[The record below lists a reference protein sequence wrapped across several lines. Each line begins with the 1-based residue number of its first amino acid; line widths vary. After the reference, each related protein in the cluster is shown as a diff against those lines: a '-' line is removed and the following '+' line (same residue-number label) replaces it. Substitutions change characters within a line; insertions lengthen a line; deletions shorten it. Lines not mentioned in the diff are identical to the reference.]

1 MNMSLLELW
10 ETMGWFARGV
20 IVVLLFMSVYVA
32 AVAIRKGLQLRRS
45 RKATLEFSPLFGRA
59 LQSREF
65 AAARELVERY
75 EDSHLAASLRRV
87 FASAK
92 FRDARGDFSGAE
104 IASVQRTAEL
114 GALEQVAQ
122 LRRGLGVL
130 ATTGATAPFVGLL
143 GTVVGVVNAF
153 SGMALAGGGGIAAIS
168 AGIAEALVATAIGL
182 LVAIPAVWLYNYF
195 TNRIEFIS
203 MELNY
208 AAEELVD
215 FLAGPLEPQAFERR
229 ETASE
234 GERVVAGRPA
244 PAY

>member
-1 MNMSLLELW
+1 
-10 ETMGWFARGV
+10 MGWFARGV
-20 IVVLLFMSVYVA
+20 IVVLLLMSVYVTT
-32 AVAIRKGLQLRRS
+32 VAIRKGLRLRRS
-45 RKATLEFSPLFGRA
+45 KKATLKFSQLLSEALGKTDFGR
-59 LQSREF
+59 
-65 AAARELVERY
+65 ARELVERHP
-75 EDSHLAASLRRV
+75 DSHLAASLRRV
-87 FASAK
+87 FVSSK
-92 FRDARGDFSGAE
+92 FRDDRREFTAAE

-153 SGMALAGGGGIAAIS
+153 SGMALAGGGGIATIS
-168 AGIAEALVATAIGL
+168 AGIAEALVATAVGL

-195 TNRIEFIS
+195 TNRIEFIA

-215 FLAGPLEPQAFERR
+215 FLAGPLEPQTLEAR
-229 ETASE
+229 EIATPPQAA
-234 GERVVAGRPA
+234 VARQPVA
-244 PAY
+244 AR

>member
-10 ETMGWFARGV
+10 GTMGWFARG
-20 IVVLLFMSVYVA
+20 IIIVLLLMSVYVA
-32 AVAIRKGLQLRRS
+32 TVAIRKGLQLRRS
-45 RKATLEFSPLFGRA
+45 KKATLRFSQLFSEA
-59 LQSREF
+59 LRESDF
-65 AAARELVERY
+65 VMARQLVERY
-75 EDSHLAASLRRV
+75 EDSYLAASLRRV
-87 FASAK
+87 FASSK
-92 FRDARGDFSGAE
+92 FRRSGGAFTAEE
-104 IASVQRTAEL
+104 IAGVQRTAEL

-122 LRRGLGVL
+122 LRQGLGVL

-195 TNRIEFIS
+195 TNRVEFIS

-215 FLAGPLEPQAFERR
+215 FLAGPLEPLGVEGS
-229 ETASE
+229 ETANRLE
-234 GERVVAGRPA
+234 AARTRQPA

>member
-10 ETMGWFARGV
+10 GTMGWFARG
-20 IVVLLFMSVYVA
+20 IILVLLVMSVYVLT
-32 AVAIRKGLQLRRS
+32 VAIRKGLQLRRS
-45 RKATLEFSPLFGRA
+45 KKATLRFSELFTEA
-59 LQSREF
+59 LSERDFVQ
-65 AAARELVERY
+65 ARELVDRY

-87 FASAK
+87 FASSK
-92 FRDARGDFSGAE
+92 FHRARSGFTAEE
-104 IASVQRTAEL
+104 IAGVQRTAEL

-122 LRRGLGVL
+122 LRQGLGVL

-195 TNRIEFIS
+195 TNRIEFIA

-215 FLAGPLEPQAFERR
+215 FLAGPLDFEEVQER
-229 ETASE
+229 ETASPPE
-234 GERVVAGRPA
+234 AVVTRQPA
-244 PAY
+244 HTY

>member
-10 ETMGWFARGV
+10 GTMGWFARGI
-20 IVVLLFMSVYVA
+20 IVVLLLMSVYVA
-32 AVAIRKGLQLRRS
+32 TIAIRKGLQLRRS
-45 RKATLEFSPLFGRA
+45 KKATLRFSQLFSEA
-59 LQSREF
+59 LRKSDFVLAGQ
-65 AAARELVERY
+65 LIERY

-87 FASAK
+87 FASSK
-92 FRDARGDFSGAE
+92 FRGNRGEFTADE
-104 IASVQRTAEL
+104 IAGVQRTAEL

-122 LRRGLGVL
+122 LRQGLGVL

-195 TNRIEFIS
+195 TNRIEFIA

-215 FLAGPLEPQAFERR
+215 FLAGPLEPQGVEGR
-229 ETASE
+229 ETANRL
-234 GERVVAGRPA
+234 GAAVTRQPA
-244 PAY
+244 AAY

>member
-10 ETMGWFARGV
+10 GTMGWFARG
-20 IVVLLFMSVYVA
+20 IILVLLVMSVYVA
-32 AVAIRKGLQLRRS
+32 TVAIRKGLQLRRS
-45 RKATLEFSPLFGRA
+45 KKATLKFSAAFTEA
-59 LQSREF
+59 LRKADF
-65 AAARELVERY
+65 VLARELVERY
-75 EDSHLAASLRRV
+75 DDSYLAASLRRV
-87 FASAK
+87 FASSK
-92 FRDARGDFSGAE
+92 FRRTGGEFTAEE
-104 IASVQRTAEL
+104 IAGVQRTAEL

-122 LRRGLGVL
+122 LRQGLGVL

-195 TNRIEFIS
+195 TNRIEFIA

-215 FLAGPLEPQAFERR
+215 FLAGPLEREGVEGR
-229 ETASE
+229 ETANRLEAS
-234 GERVVAGRPA
+234 GTRQPA

>member
-10 ETMGWFARGV
+10 GTMGWFARGV
-20 IVVLLFMSVYVA
+20 VLVLFVMSAYVA

-45 RKATLEFSPLFGRA
+45 RMATLIFSEEFTEA
-59 LQSREF
+59 LRRSDF
-65 AAARELVERY
+65 VLARELVERY
-75 EDSHLAASLRRV
+75 VDSCLAASLRRV
-87 FASAK
+87 FASSK
-92 FRDARGDFSGAE
+92 FRRARSGFTAEE
-104 IASVQRTAEL
+104 IAGVQRSAEL

-122 LRRGLGVL
+122 LRQGLGVL

-195 TNRIEFIS
+195 TNRIEFIA

-215 FLAGPLEPQAFERR
+215 FLAGPLEPR
-229 ETASE
+229 ELE
-234 GERVVAGRPA
+234 GRDAARAPEAALARQPA
-244 PAY
+244 PAC

>member
-10 ETMGWFARGV
+10 GTMGWFARG
-20 IVVLLFMSVYVA
+20 IILVLFVMSVYVA
-32 AVAIRKGLQLRRS
+32 TVAIRKGLQLRRS
-45 RKATLEFSPLFGRA
+45 KKATLKFSQLFTEA
-59 LQSREF
+59 LRERDF
-65 AAARELVERY
+65 ALARELTERY

-87 FASAK
+87 FASSK
-92 FRDARGDFSGAE
+92 FRRAASDFTAEE
-104 IASVQRTAEL
+104 IAGVQRTAEL

-122 LRRGLGVL
+122 LRQGLGVL

-153 SGMALAGGGGIAAIS
+153 SGMALAGGGGIAVIS

-195 TNRIEFIS
+195 TNRIEFIA

-208 AAEELVD
+208 AAEGLVD
-215 FLAGPLEPQAFERR
+215 FLAGPLESQEVEGR
-229 ETASE
+229 ETVNRLEATVTQE
-234 GERVVAGRPA
+234 PA